1 METQGDPPA
10 ARTFE
15 AAPGIT
21 AIDTMMAGRA
31 AVTAAYLIHAPAPA
45 LVETGPTASLP
56 AVLAGLSALG
66 VGPDDLAHV
75 VVSHIHL
82 DHAGGAGALLERFP
96 RATLWVHA
104 RGAPHL
110 VEPARLVASTIRSY
124 GQEAVDTMFGPV
136 TPVPSERLRGLAEGD
151 RIELGGRHLQ
161 AVDAPGHSY
170 SELFLV
176 DSSTGGVFTG
186 DGFGI
191 LLPDVGIL
199 RPAAPAPE
207 FDLELAIAS
216 IGRIRATSPSVLL
229 FSHFGPAPDVD
240 RICDVAVERLQQWT
254 DAVRGALDR
263 GVPPGSIPDVLREL
277 TADETRA
284 AMAAGLDVGRYEY
297 LSSYDL
303 NAGGIVR
310 YVTKGPARPPRPV
323 D

>member
-1 METQGDPPA
+1 EGEDASAGFRYVEAEPGHRVTRRHLLNLRRIREPAGKDHHVDRNHGSLLPDRRIARACDIHSAPMETQGDPPA

-176 DSSTGGVFTG
+176 DSSTGGVFTC

-191 LLPDVGIL
+191 LLPDVGML
-199 RPAAPAPE
+199 RPA
-207 FDLELAIAS
+207 
-216 IGRIRATSPSVLL
+216 
-229 FSHFGPAPDVD
+229 
-240 RICDVAVERLQQWT
+240 
-254 DAVRGALDR
+254 
-263 GVPPGSIPDVLREL
+263 
-277 TADETRA
+277 
-284 AMAAGLDVGRYEY
+284 
-297 LSSYDL
+297 
-303 NAGGIVR
+303 
-310 YVTKGPARPPRPV
+310 
-323 D
+323 